1 MRNKINQVANWIVH
15 ECDDSMGEVK
25 WLLEELYSNAPTE
38 KIDNDYDGVFEHLKH
53 KKLLNF
59 LGKDKKDAFLKELE
73 DKDKE

>member
-1 MRNKINQVANWIVH
+1 MNWYWKDTHLMKMLI
-15 ECDDSMGEVK
+15 
-25 WLLEELYSNAPTE
+25 LYSNAPTE